1 MFKATLADMNLLRDP
16 ITSIA
21 ELIDEGVFKVRKD
34 GISFIAADRA
44 MVSVV
49 DFFIAASAFEKYEVD
64 AEQIIGLNIPNFLSI
79 IKRAGTGDKISFEL
93 KGAKLQVSIEGASKR
108 RFHVPILDLGA
119 EEIPPVGQLEFKSK
133 VQLKSDVFQNGIND
147 AEIIGDS
154 IILETTPSR
163 FGMIAEG
170 DVSKAELELAKGDAS
185 LIELSVP
192 SEVKADVKARYA
204 LDYLKKMVKAAK
216 LSDSITIEHGPDYP
230 MRMIL
235 TSGDKVRIS
244 YILAPRVT
252 EE

>member
-1 MFKATLADMNLLRDP
+1 MFKATLADTNLLRDP
-16 ITSIA
+16 MTSIA
-21 ELIDEGVFKVRKD
+21 ELIDEGVFKVKKD

-64 AEQIIGLNIPNFLSI
+64 TEQMIGLNIPNFLSI

-93 KGAKLQVSIEGASKR
+93 KGAKLQVAIEGASKR
-108 RFHVPILDLGA
+108 RFHIPLLDLGS

-154 IILETTPSR
+154 IILETTPSS

-192 SEVKADVKARYA
+192 SGAKARYA

-230 MRMIL
+230 MRMVF
-235 TSGDKVRIS
+235 TAGDKVRLS
-244 YILAPRVT
+244 FILAPRVQDSD
-252 EE
+252 